1 MRICQGCGGV
11 LGRDCFNEMECIS
24 ISHSQQSNIEYRIKV
39 LEETVFKLIAMLK
52 KHNIDFGEIERV
64 PIRVEEGTLID
75 DLPF

>member
-24 ISHSQQSNIEYRIKV
+24 ISNSQRSSLEYRVEV
-39 LEETVFKLIAMLK
+39 LEQTVFKLIAMLK
-52 KHNIDFGEIERV
+52 KHNIDFGEIESI
-64 PIRVEEGTLID
+64 PIKVEYEID

>member
-24 ISHSQQSNIEYRIKV
+24 ISHSQQSNLEYRIEV
-39 LEETVFKLIAMLK
+39 LEKTVFKLIGMLK
-52 KHNIDFGEIERV
+52 NHNINFDEIEEV
-64 PIRVEEGTLID
+64 PKMVEAGNPID